1 MFITDRKLKE
11 MIGKVLKEVAY
22 TEPFSGNLAYFVVNF
37 LAADRLKKY
46 IAPHYHEKTP
56 YHPGIG
62 YEIHKFDFTKSFE
75 DHLRKEKPS
84 FLPLSTKERAYPS
97 GRPVAVSMFDN
108 HHKNLK
114 NAFNYIKT
122 TLETD
127 LGSQFAKRSRQ
138 KMLDQWSGL
147 LFIRILGGSGENSL
161 EGAAFSTRDNS
172 LNLTINLAENFMT
185 RALGAGQKPA
195 YNDYKNLMQ
204 EIKNTMVHELV
215 HARQSETQF
224 KEKELLPGEN
234 EIQKHVRSNY
244 FGYSDIDKSIFP
256 KIGELQDY
264 LKKRIVDFY
273 DDIVAAHGVDAA
285 YDAFFDM
292 RERGPR
298 GPLSSAKIYEMY
310 FYSKI
315 IAQLFSPEEVE
326 AYVRGYRAE
335 SKSQEYGV
343 GFTKKDG
350 GADNFYQQVEKNI
363 KTRLYSRFNE
373 FLYTGIQEMNV
384 NNERYAP
391 DFTLEQ
397 YEEDMVEG
405 YMKVYK
411 SIFG

>member
-11 MIGKVLKEVAY
+11 MIGQVLKEVAY
-22 TEPFSGNLAYFVVNF
+22 SEPFSGNLAYFVVNF

-56 YHPGIG
+56 FGPMLG
-62 YEIHKFDFTKSFE
+62 YEIHKFDFTKTFE
-75 DHLRKEKPS
+75 NHLRKEKTS
-84 FLPLSTKERAYPS
+84 FLPLSTRERAYPS

-108 HHKNLK
+108 HHNNLK
-114 NAFNYIKT
+114 NGFEHIKK

-127 LGSQFAKRSRQ
+127 LGPQFTNRSRQ

-147 LFIRILGGSGENSL
+147 LFIRIYKSTSGENRL
-161 EGAAFSTRDNS
+161 DGAAFSTADNS
-172 LNLTINLAENFMT
+172 LNLTIVLDRDFMT
-185 RALGAGQKPA
+185 RALGLGQEPA
-195 YNDYKNLMQ
+195 YRDYKNLMQ
-204 EIKNTMVHELV
+204 EIKHTMVHELV
-215 HARQSETQF
+215 HTRQSETQF
-224 KEKELLPGEN
+224 KEKELQAGEN

-264 LKKRIVDFY
+264 LKKRIVDHY
-273 DDIVAAHGVDAA
+273 DDVIAAHGLDVA
-285 YDAFFDM
+285 YDAFHDL
-292 RERGPR
+292 REGST
-298 GPLSSAKIYEMY
+298 GPLAPEKIYEKY

-326 AYVRGYRAE
+326 AYVRGYRVE

-343 GFTKKDG
+343 GFTKKDA

-363 KTRLYSRFNE
+363 RERLYSRFNE

-391 DFTLEQ
+391 DFTLDQ
-397 YEEDMVEG
+397 YQEDMVEG

>member
-11 MIGKVLKEVAY
+11 MIGQVLKEVAY
-22 TEPFSGNLAYFVVNF
+22 SEPFSGNLAYFVVNF

-46 IAPHYHEKTP
+46 IAPDNHERTP
-56 YHPGIG
+56 FISMKG
-62 YEIHKFDFTKSFE
+62 YEIHKFDFTKTFE

-108 HHKNLK
+108 HHNNLK
-114 NAFNYIKT
+114 NGFEYIKK

-127 LGSQFAKRSRQ
+127 LGQQFANRSRQ

-147 LFIRILGGSGENSL
+147 LFIRIHKSTSGENRL
-161 EGAAFSTRDNS
+161 EGAAFSTADNS
-172 LNLTINLAENFMT
+172 LNLTIVLDDEFMT
-185 RALGAGQKPA
+185 SALGLGQERA
-195 YNDYKNLMQ
+195 YRDYNNLMK
-204 EIKNTMVHELV
+204 EIKHTMVHELV
-215 HARQSETQF
+215 HSRQSETQF
-224 KEKELLPGEN
+224 KPSELQSGEN
-234 EIQKHVRSNY
+234 EIQRHIRSNY
-244 FGYSDIDKSIFP
+244 FGYSDIDKTVFP
-256 KIGELQDY
+256 KIGALQDY
-264 LKKRIVDFY
+264 LKKTIIDHY
-273 DDIVAAHGVDAA
+273 DNVVSAHGLDVA
-285 YDAFFDM
+285 YLSFDGL
-292 RERGPR
+292 REGVTS
-298 GPLSSAKIYEMY
+298 PLAPTKIYEKY

-326 AYVRGYRAE
+326 AYVRGYRIE

-363 KTRLYSRFNE
+363 RERLYSRFNE